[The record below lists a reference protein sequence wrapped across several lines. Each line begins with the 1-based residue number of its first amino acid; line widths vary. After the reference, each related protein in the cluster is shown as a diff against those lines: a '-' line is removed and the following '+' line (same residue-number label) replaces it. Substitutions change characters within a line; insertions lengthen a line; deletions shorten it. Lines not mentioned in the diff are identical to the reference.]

1 MNKNAIKLN
10 EAQLRAIV
18 KEAVSNVLKEN
29 QTLKKA
35 RIAFERWCMDLNLE
49 YTHKGDYVEDEE
61 QSMGTGKPLMAAK
74 YVVHFFADD
83 YDIDEI
89 REAISAVGEIDCGFE
104 FSYLPRIRKIRNNE
118 YSFIVDIH

>member
-1 MNKNAIKLN
+1 MYPQTEYMVQWSRKNW
-10 EAQLRAIV
+10 
-18 KEAVSNVLKEN
+18 VLKLTFLLPKPFFP
-29 QTLKKA
+29 TL
-35 RIAFERWCMDLNLE
+35 
-49 YTHKGDYVEDEE
+49 Y
-61 QSMGTGKPLMAAK
+61 K

-104 FSYLPRIRKIRNNE
+104 FSYLPRIRRIRNNE

>member
-1 MNKNAIKLN
+1 MKNTIKLN
-10 EAQLRAIV
+10 ETQLRAIV

-61 QSMGTGKPLMAAK
+61 QSVGTGKQFMAAK
-74 YVVHFFADD
+74 YVVCK
-83 YDIDEI
+83 
-89 REAISAVGEIDCGFE
+89 CGFM
-104 FSYLPRIRKIRNNE
+104 
-118 YSFIVDIH
+118 